1 MGATMKYL
9 LPLWILSLT
18 VSPLVS
24 GCAST
29 SASANGG
36 GGGDSH
42 AVGEVMPDLSMDEFY
57 KRNEIKL
64 SKRRGKVVLLDI
76 WASWCVPCKD
86 ELPALD
92 DLARRLHGKGVEII
106 AVSIDEER
114 EAAEAFLKKRKKWNL
129 TLAHDPNG
137 VIPDRLQL
145 TTMPTSYLIDRKG
158 VLRHVNAGYNP
169 GDEARLEAQLRALAQ
184 E

>member
-1 MGATMKYL
+1 MKYA
-9 LPLWILSLT
+9 LPLWILT
-18 VSPLVS
+18 VSASLSVA
-24 GCAST
+24 GCAAT
-29 SASANGG
+29 SASDNGG
-36 GGGDSH
+36 GGGSH
-42 AVGEVMPDLSMDEFY
+42 AVGEVMPDLSVDEFY
-57 KRNEIKL
+57 KRSEIRL
-64 SKRRGKVVLLDI
+64 SARKGKVVLLDI

-86 ELPALD
+86 EMPALD

-137 VIPDRLQL
+137 AVPDRLQL
-145 TTMPTSYLIDRKG
+145 KTMPTSYLIDRKG
-158 VLRHVNAGYNP
+158 VLRHVNAGYTP
-169 GDEARLEAQLRALAQ
+169 GDEERLEAQIRALVA